1 MEVSLQGGQDQA
13 PLEVQDPGQGLFGI
27 RELGQGLFQALN
39 RESWLKRGCGWR
51 RREGGSF

>member
-13 PLEVQDPGQGLFGI
+13 PLEVQGPGQGLLGI
-27 RELGQGLFQALN
+27 REPSQDLFQALN

-51 RREGGSF
+51 RKEGGSF